1 MKTINYIL
9 SLLIVFLMVGISSC
23 TDEDGNNQSGKKRTA
38 QIILCAPENAVI
50 SPTKAGIAVD
60 EKIKNVCV
68 LIYDDSGALTTES
81 FYDTEQS
88 HLSEIESSTNGQSYS
103 IELEDEGTRTV
114 YVVANIGDMR
124 RSWTNVNQINAI
136 YLLDNNKLPQC
147 VLFAEG
153 KSFSSATTAPIIT
166 ELKRLYA
173 KITVVVNT
181 EGVTK
186 GTITPTSVEL
196 KNFPTTVKV
205 SLADDPKMYT
215 PSKITDNPTEGT
227 DYISGGYSFDLD
239 QKDVSKQVYGS
250 HDDAASAFYMYE
262 NMQPDGYCLGNNQAY
277 KTPYSI
283 GNATKDPQTVSKN
296 KTCSYI
302 EVTTKYA
309 GTGTGSVKYR
319 FFLGTDPWTNFE
331 VKRNY
336 HYKIT
341 LTLSGDGGLA
351 EASWRVETNIMG
363 IFTPYDAYVGY
374 LVGSK
379 SRAYVDLGN
388 DQNLAN
394 STWTIS
400 KKSGTGTGA
409 DIVNWNSTLHYDDN
423 LKLYY
428 FEVEAKETNVSDRAI
443 QFGIY
448 TIKSNKA
455 AETKEVK
462 VTQVIR
468 ILDPIAFYHQNKQ
481 TVFEKD
487 VVVKVF
493 NRSPDNFYIPLSSV
507 GTWTVSIESG
517 SWFTLSKHP
526 DYVGDNTVSAN
537 NNVIIGEGGAVKFH
551 FKADALGSKDARFGC
566 ISVRYHNNMCEHKI
580 YLRQGG
586 GDTEL
591 IDGQAEWAYSN
602 VIKTGANGT
611 YATQPGPMFAG
622 GNSDVLYNSYSP
634 GYKEAYSVNGKDRN
648 NWMNITSF
656 HYSTP
661 EQGPCPKGYTLPS
674 IRDMSVLKKACHM
687 GNLTAAV
694 GYIYDDDPEKG
705 WEWDKRN
712 GTYYAKPS
720 DMNHSNPAK
729 GIVLVNSSSHVNLVF
744 PFGNGVL
751 KHAGV
756 SDNGM
761 DTGLDEIG
769 VGFRTNG
776 KLYTEEDVEE
786 NGKINIY
793 VSYNANY
800 WSGSPGQ
807 GGNQHLSYMKFWYF
821 LKRNVPIYLSDG
833 SNRWGEDWKVDWN
846 TAGGL
851 DRNNG
856 MFIRCV
862 KNSKPANSDYYNNNF

>member
-9 SLLIVFLMVGISSC
+9 SLFIVFIMFGMSSC

-38 QIILCAPENAVI
+38 QIILCAPENVII

-60 EKIKNVCV
+60 EKIENVCV
-68 LIYDDSGALTTES
+68 LIYDSNGNLTTES
-81 FYDTEQS
+81 FYDTDQG
-88 HLSEIESSTNGQSYS
+88 HLSVIESSTNGQSYS
-103 IELEDEGTRTV
+103 VELEDEGTRTV
-114 YVVANIGDMR
+114 YVVANVGDKR
-124 RSWTNVNQINAI
+124 GEWSTLGDINAV
-136 YLLDNNKLPQC
+136 YTLGERNLPRC

-153 KSFSSATTAPIIT
+153 KSFSSSTTDPIIA

-181 EGVTK
+181 NGVTK
-186 GTITPTSVEL
+186 GKITPTSVEL
-196 KNFPTTVKV
+196 KNFPTKVNV
-205 SLADDPKMYT
+205 SLADQDPKMYT
-215 PSKITDNPTEGT
+215 PSKITDNPTEGN
-227 DYISGGYSFDLD
+227 DYISGGYSFNLG
-239 QKDVSKQVYGS
+239 QKDGSEQVYGS

-262 NMQPDGYCLGNNQAY
+262 NMQPDGYCLGDNQAY

-283 GNATKDPQTVSKN
+283 GSATKDPQTVSKN

-302 EVTTKYA
+302 EVTTNYE
-309 GTGTGSVKYR
+309 GTGRGTVKYR
-319 FFLGTDPWTNFE
+319 FFLGKDPLKNFE
-331 VKRNY
+331 VERNY

-379 SRAYVDLGN
+379 SRVYVDLGN
-388 DQNLAN
+388 DQDLIK
-394 STWTIS
+394 SGWTIS
-400 KKSGTGTGA
+400 KKTGT
-409 DIVNWNSTLHYDDN
+409 DVVNWNPSLSYDSD
-423 LKLYY
+423 LKLHY
-428 FEVEAKETNVSDRAI
+428 FEVDAKETNVSDRDI
-443 QFGIY
+443 QSGIY

-455 AETKEVK
+455 TETKDVK
-462 VTQVIR
+462 ITQVIR
-468 ILDPIAFYHQNKQ
+468 ILDPIAYYHQNTQ
-481 TVFEKD
+481 NTFEKD

-493 NRSPDNFYIPLSSV
+493 NLSPDNFYIPLSSV
-507 GTWTVSIESG
+507 GDWTVSIESG

-526 DYVGDNTVSAN
+526 DYAGDNTVSAN
-537 NNVIIGEGGAVKFH
+537 NNVIKGEGGAVKFH
-551 FKADALGSKDARFGC
+551 FKAEALGSKNSARFGC
-566 ISVRYHNNMCEHKI
+566 ISVKYHNNMCEHKI

-591 IDGQAEWAYSN
+591 ISGQAKWAYSN
-602 VIKTGANGT
+602 VITKGTNGT

-634 GYKEAYSVNGKDRN
+634 GYKESYDVNGKDRA
-648 NWMNITSF
+648 NWMKITGN
-656 HYSTP
+656 HNSTP
-661 EQGPCPKGYTLPS
+661 KQGPCPEGYTLPS
-674 IRDMSVLKKACHM
+674 IRDMSVLKKACHEA
-687 GNLTAAV
+687 NLTAAV
-694 GYIYDDDPEKG
+694 GYIYDDDPVNG

-712 GTYYAKPS
+712 GVYYAKPN
-720 DMNHSNPAK
+720 DMDHSNPAK
-729 GIVLVNSSSHVNLVF
+729 GIVLVNTSNYTNLVF

-751 KHAGV
+751 EHAKV

-776 KLYTEEDVEE
+776 KLYTEEDVKED
-786 NGKINIY
+786 GQTKIY

-800 WSGSPGQ
+800 WSGSPGSQ
-807 GGNQHLSYMKFWYF
+807 GNQHLSYMKFWYF

-833 SNRWGEDWKVDWN
+833 SDRWGGNSTVSWFE
-846 TAGGL
+846 AGGL
-851 DRNNG
+851 DHNNG

-862 KNSKPANSDYYNNNF
+862 KDSKPANADYYSNKF